1 MTVDPIRFR
10 QIVDTHLSGPH
21 RPAFDLD
28 EVPEGVGEP
37 RQPTK
42 PTFTKPV
49 RVFGMATAAQ
59 LLDEELPPIRYI
71 VPGLIAEGLTLLGGK
86 PKLGKSWLLL
96 GTAIA
101 VAMGGVALGS
111 IEVEQGDVL
120 YLALE
125 DNKRRLQK
133 RLAQLLPTGMKP
145 ERLHYDL
152 NCRRLDDGGLDD
164 IRAWI
169 RAMPN
174 PRLVIVDVLNKVR
187 PAQKGQEGI
196 YDYDVRSL
204 EGLQSLAAEY
214 SIAIVVVHHTR
225 KAEADDPFDCL
236 SGSTGLT
243 GTADTTLVLA
253 RDSQGTT
260 LYGRGR
266 DVEEIESALSFDK
279 TTGEWTLLGA
289 AADVRRSDER
299 NIVLR
304 VLREAPEPMSPKDI
318 MIAAELENRNALD
331 LLLFKMTKAGEI
343 EKAGRGSYY
352 LPGVHTPGKIG
363 QKERSRHWSE
373 GGDDA

>member
-1 MTVDPIRFR
+1 MAEAAYKIERLPPHPAKPQPRRFG
-10 QIVDTHLSGPH
+10 S
-21 RPAFDLD
+21 
-28 EVPEGVGEP
+28 
-37 RQPTK
+37 
-42 PTFTKPV
+42 
-49 RVFGMATAAQ
+49 ATAAE
-59 LLDEELPPIRYI
+59 LMDEVLPAIRYI
-71 VPGLIAEGLTLLGGK
+71 VPGIFAEGLTLFGGK
-86 PKLGKSWLLL
+86 PKLGKSWFLL

-101 VAMGGVALGS
+101 VAMGGVALGT

-133 RLAQLLPTGMKP
+133 RLSQLLPNGTKP

-169 RAMPN
+169 ESRPG

-187 PAQKGQEGI
+187 PAMKGNEGI

-204 EGLQSLAAEY
+204 EGLQTLAAEY
-214 SIAIVVVHHTR
+214 SIAVVVIHHTR
-225 KAEADDPFDCL
+225 KAEAEDPFDCL

-266 DVEEIESALSFDK
+266 DIEEIEAALSFDK
-279 TTGEWTLLGA
+279 TTGQWTMLGA

-299 NIVLR
+299 NLILDA
-304 VLREAPEPMSPKDI
+304 LRESPEPMSPKDI
-318 MIAAELENRNALD
+318 MLAAGLENRNALD
-331 LLLFKMTKAGEI
+331 LMLFKMAKAGEI

-352 LPGVHTPGKIG
+352 LSGVHNPGKIG
-363 QKERSRHWSE
+363 KKERFGVSYGE
-373 GGDDA
+373 GEYQ

>member
-1 MTVDPIRFR
+1 MADAAYVVERLTP
-10 QIVDTHLSGPH
+10 LLP
-21 RPAFDLD
+21 
-28 EVPEGVGEP
+28 
-37 RQPTK
+37 
-42 PTFTKPV
+42 KPV
-49 RVFGMATAAQ
+49 QRHFGAATAAE
-59 LLDEELPPIRYI
+59 LMDEVLPPIRYI
-71 VPGLIAEGLTLLGGK
+71 VPGLIAEGLTLFGGK
-86 PKLGKSWLLL
+86 PKLGKSWFLL

-101 VAMGGVALGS
+101 VAMGGYALGN
-111 IEVEQGDVL
+111 IQVEQGDVL

-133 RLAQLLPTGMKP
+133 RLAQLLPTGKKP

-169 RAMPN
+169 ESRPD

-187 PAQKGQEGI
+187 PAMKGNEGI

-204 EGLQSLAAEY
+204 EGLQTLAAEFG
-214 SIAIVVVHHTR
+214 IAVVVIHHTR
-225 KAEADDPFDCL
+225 KAEAEDPFDCL

-266 DVEEIESALSFDK
+266 DIEEIESALSFDR
-279 TTGEWTLLGA
+279 TTGAWTMLGA
-289 AADVRRSDER
+289 AVDVRRSDER
-299 NIVLR
+299 SVILDALR
-304 VLREAPEPMSPKDI
+304 DSPEAMSPKDI
-318 MIAAELENRNALD
+318 MLAAGLENRNALD
-331 LLLFKMTKAGEI
+331 IMLFKMAKAGEI

-363 QKERSRHWSE
+363 KMERSRGRYGE
-373 GGDDA
+373 GDCE

>member
-1 MTVDPIRFR
+1 MAEAAYKIERLPPLPPKPQARRFG
-10 QIVDTHLSGPH
+10 S
-21 RPAFDLD
+21 
-28 EVPEGVGEP
+28 
-37 RQPTK
+37 
-42 PTFTKPV
+42 
-49 RVFGMATAAQ
+49 ATAAE
-59 LLDEELPPIRYI
+59 LMDEVLPPIRYI
-71 VPGLIAEGLTLLGGK
+71 VPGIFAEGLTLFGGK
-86 PKLGKSWLLL
+86 PKLGKSWFLL

-101 VAMGGVALGS
+101 VAMGGVALGN

-133 RLAQLLPTGMKP
+133 RLGQLLPTGKKP
-145 ERLHYDL
+145 VRLHYDL

-169 RAMPN
+169 ESQPD

-187 PAQKGQEGI
+187 PAMKGNEGI

-204 EGLQSLAAEY
+204 EGLQGLAAEFGV
-214 SIAIVVVHHTR
+214 AVVVIHHTR
-225 KAEADDPFDCL
+225 KAEAEDPFDCL

-266 DVEEIESALSFDK
+266 DIEEIESALSFDR
-279 TTGEWTLLGA
+279 TTGAWTMLGA

-299 NIVLR
+299 NLILNALR
-304 VLREAPEPMSPKDI
+304 NSPEPMSPKDI
-318 MIAAELENRNALD
+318 MLSAGLENRNALD
-331 LLLFKMTKAGEI
+331 VMLFRMVSAGEI
-343 EKAGRGSYY
+343 DKGGRGIYC
-352 LPGVHTPGKIG
+352 LAGVHNPCKNGKNV
-363 QKERSRHWSE
+363 RSGNRYGE
-373 GGDDA
+373 GDDE

>member
-1 MTVDPIRFR
+1 MAEAAYKIERLQPLPPKPQARRFG
-10 QIVDTHLSGPH
+10 S
-21 RPAFDLD
+21 
-28 EVPEGVGEP
+28 
-37 RQPTK
+37 
-42 PTFTKPV
+42 
-49 RVFGMATAAQ
+49 ATAAE
-59 LLDEELPPIRYI
+59 LMDEVLPPIRYI
-71 VPGLIAEGLTLLGGK
+71 VPGIFAEGLTLFGGK
-86 PKLGKSWLLL
+86 PKLGKSWFLL

-101 VAMGGVALGS
+101 VAMGGVALGN

-133 RLAQLLPTGMKP
+133 RLGQLLPTGKKP

-169 RAMPN
+169 ESQPD

-187 PAQKGQEGI
+187 PSMKGNEGI

-204 EGLQSLAAEY
+204 EGLQGLAAEFGV
-214 SIAIVVVHHTR
+214 AVVVIHHTR
-225 KAEADDPFDCL
+225 KAEAEDPFDCL

-266 DVEEIESALSFDK
+266 DIEEIESALSFDR
-279 TTGEWTLLGA
+279 TTGAWTMLGA

-299 NIVLR
+299 TVILDALR
-304 VLREAPEPMSPKDI
+304 DSPEPMSPKDI
-318 MIAAELENRNALD
+318 MLAAGLENRNALD
-331 LLLFKMTKAGEI
+331 IMLFKMTKAGEI

-352 LPGVHTPGKIG
+352 LPGVHNPGKIG
-363 QKERSRHWSE
+363 KMERSRDRYGE
-373 GGDDA
+373 REDE

>member
-1 MTVDPIRFR
+1 MADTAYTIERLAPLPVKVPPPRFG
-10 QIVDTHLSGPH
+10 S
-21 RPAFDLD
+21 
-28 EVPEGVGEP
+28 
-37 RQPTK
+37 
-42 PTFTKPV
+42 
-49 RVFGMATAAQ
+49 ATAAE
-59 LLDEELPPIRYI
+59 LMDEVLPPIRYI
-71 VPGLIAEGLTLLGGK
+71 VPGIFAEGLTLFGGK
-86 PKLGKSWLLL
+86 PKLGKSWFLL

-101 VAMGGVALGS
+101 VAMGGYALGT

-133 RLAQLLPTGMKP
+133 RLGQLLPTTACNIPVRLP

-169 RAMPN
+169 ESRPD

-187 PAQKGQEGI
+187 PAMKGNEGI

-204 EGLQSLAAEY
+204 EGLQGLAAEFG
-214 SIAIVVVHHTR
+214 IAIVVIHHTR
-225 KAEADDPFDCL
+225 KAEAEDPFDCL

-266 DVEEIESALSFDK
+266 DIEEIESALTFDR
-279 TTGEWTLLGA
+279 TSGAWTMLGA

-299 NIVLR
+299 NLILDALR
-304 VLREAPEPMSPKDI
+304 QSSEPMSPKDI
-318 MIAAELENRNALD
+318 MLAAGLESRNALD
-331 LLLFKMTKAGEI
+331 VTLYRMMKAGEI

-352 LPGVHTPGKIG
+352 LSGVHNPCKIG
-363 QKERSRHWSE
+363 KNVRSGDRYGE
-373 GGDDA
+373 GDAE

>member
-1 MTVDPIRFR
+1 MAEAAYKIDRLPPLPPKPQARRFG
-10 QIVDTHLSGPH
+10 S
-21 RPAFDLD
+21 
-28 EVPEGVGEP
+28 
-37 RQPTK
+37 
-42 PTFTKPV
+42 
-49 RVFGMATAAQ
+49 ATAAE
-59 LLDEELPPIRYI
+59 LMDEVLPPIRYI
-71 VPGLIAEGLTLLGGK
+71 VPGIFAEGLTLFGGK
-86 PKLGKSWLLL
+86 PKLGKSWFLL

-101 VAMGGVALGS
+101 VAMGGVALGN

-133 RLAQLLPTGMKP
+133 RLGQLLPTGKKP
-145 ERLHYDL
+145 VRLHYDL

-169 RAMPN
+169 ESQPD

-187 PAQKGQEGI
+187 PAMKGNEGI

-204 EGLQSLAAEY
+204 EGLQGLAAEFGV
-214 SIAIVVVHHTR
+214 AVVVIHHTR
-225 KAEADDPFDCL
+225 KAEAEDPFDCL

-266 DVEEIESALSFDK
+266 DIEEIESALSFDR
-279 TTGEWTLLGA
+279 TTGAWTMLGA

-299 NIVLR
+299 NLILDALR
-304 VLREAPEPMSPKDI
+304 NSPEPMSPKDI
-318 MIAAELENRNALD
+318 MLSAGLENRNALD
-331 LLLFKMTKAGEI
+331 VMLFRMVTAGEI
-343 EKAGRGSYY
+343 DKAGRGLYC
-352 LPGVHTPGKIG
+352 LAGVNNPCKNGKNVRSG
-363 QKERSRHWSE
+363 NRYGERYDE
-373 GGDDA
+373 